1 MAKLTK
7 KQVDNLFI
15 TEVMPAIRK
24 LEAQFKTGR
33 TTKDIPMRC
42 EKYNNFVDSLSK
54 DRQITSSQ
62 AEKFCIP
69 SHLIK

>member
-24 LEAQFKTGR
+24 QEARYKAGSVKR
-33 TTKDIPMRC
+33 DIPMRC
-42 EKYNNFVDSLSK
+42 EEYNNFVDGLLK
-54 DRQITSSQ
+54 DKHITSSQ
-62 AEKFCIP
+62 AERFCIP
-69 SHLIK
+69 SYLIK